1 MKVIHVLRK
10 PLSEGTITA
19 NVTKHGTG
27 ALNIDAARVSTLDNL
42 NGGAYSKNASERHDG
57 DESWRFKNGGRKR
70 LLPGDERD
78 EKSAGMYKPGAA
90 CDYEYK
96 QPSGRWPP
104 NVVFQHLDGCRCEGT
119 KRVKAITGGMKPGST
134 GAFGKSG
141 IYGTA
146 KGVQNKVEYGD
157 KEGKETVANWVCEPG
172 CPVAALDAQTGSL
185 KSGVMTGMQRGWG
198 KHGIYGPSGE
208 TLATCYADS
217 GGASRFYKQTGG
229 NKPNE

>member
-1 MKVIHVLRK
+1 MPGLLGEGARMKAIHVLRK

-19 NVTKHGTG
+19 NVLKHGTG
-27 ALNIDAARVSTLDNL
+27 ALNIDATRVSTSDNL

-96 QPSGRWPP
+96 QPSGRWPS
-104 NVVFQHLDGCRCEGT
+104 NVVLQHLDGCRE
-119 KRVKAITGGMKPGST
+119 
-134 GAFGKSG
+134 
-141 IYGTA
+141 TA
-146 KGVQNKVEYGD
+146 D
-157 KEGKETVANWVCEPG
+157 NWVCEPG

-185 KSGVMTGMQRGWG
+185 KSGIMTGMQRGWG
-198 KHGIYGPSGE
+198 KHGIYGSSGD

-229 NKPNE
+229 KKSNE

>member
-1 MKVIHVLRK
+1 MKAVHVLRK

-19 NVTKHGTG
+19 NVLKHGTG
-27 ALNIDAARVSTLDNL
+27 ALNIDAARVSTSDNL

-57 DESWRFKNGGRKR
+57 DENWRFKNGGKKR

-96 QPSGRWPP
+96 QPPGRWPS
-104 NVVFQHLDGCRCEGT
+104 NVVLQHLDGCWEN
-119 KRVKAITGGMKPGST
+119 A
-134 GAFGKSG
+134 
-141 IYGTA
+141 
-146 KGVQNKVEYGD
+146 D
-157 KEGKETVANWVCEPG
+157 NWVCEPG

-198 KHGIYGPSGE
+198 KHGIYGSSGD

-217 GGASRFYKQTGG
+217 GGASRFYKQIGG
-229 NKPNE
+229 NKTNE